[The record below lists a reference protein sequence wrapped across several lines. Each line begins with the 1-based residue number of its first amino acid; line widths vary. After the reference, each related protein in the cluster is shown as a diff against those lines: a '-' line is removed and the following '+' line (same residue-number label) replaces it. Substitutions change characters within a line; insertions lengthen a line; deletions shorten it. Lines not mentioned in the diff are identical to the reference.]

1 MQEDLSS
8 PTGSIRKVLKDYKF
22 FWYAFGV
29 VLVDQLVKLIVKFT
43 MQPGQDVPVVGDAF
57 RINFIE
63 NRGAAFGLTI
73 ADLFNKVGVEMTEET
88 AKLLLTIFSI
98 GAVMVI
104 AYLLSQVRNHRS
116 ALPYFLALILGGAL
130 GNIIDRVFYGVW
142 FSGMNWYEGGLFEG
156 RVVDMFYLDFY
167 QGEFLGID
175 MNLLPVFNLADLAIS
190 IGIVA
195 VILFQRR
202 FMRIHQE
209 RGQELENQQPEEGAS
224 EASEVT

>member
-1 MQEDLSS
+1 MKEDTL
-8 PTGSIRKVLKDYKF
+8 PPPGSFRKILKDYRF

-29 VLVDQLVKLIVKFT
+29 VLVDQLVKLIVKFNMT
-43 MQPGQDVPVVGDAF
+43 PGQDIAVAGETF

-73 ADLFNKVGVEMTEET
+73 ADLFGKIGIDMTEET

-104 AYLLSQVRNHRS
+104 AYLLQQVRHHKS
-116 ALPYFLALILGGAL
+116 ALPFFLAMILGGAL
-130 GNIIDRVFYGVW
+130 GNIIDRVFYGIW
-142 FSGMNWYEGGLFEG
+142 FQGMNWYEGGLFEG

-167 QGEFLGID
+167 QGEVWGID
-175 MNLLPVFNLADLAIS
+175 MYLLPVFNIADLAIS

-202 FMRIHQE
+202 YFRKHLE
-209 RGQELENQQPEEGAS
+209 RSQNV
-224 EASEVT
+224 EADTN

>member
-1 MQEDLSS
+1 MNQDLSS
-8 PTGSIRKVLKDYKF
+8 PPGSLQRIMKDYKF

-29 VLVDQLVKLIVKFT
+29 VLVDQLVKLIVKFN
-43 MQPGQDVPVVGDAF
+43 MQPGQDLSVVGETV

-73 ADLFNKVGVEMTEET
+73 ADLFSKVGVEMTEET
-88 AKLLLTIFSI
+88 AKLLLTLFSI

-104 AYLLSQVRNHRS
+104 AYLLQQVRKHHS

-156 RVVDMFYLDFY
+156 RVVDMFYMDFY
-167 QGEFLGID
+167 QGEFLGMD
-175 MNLLPVFNLADLAIS
+175 MNLLPVFNIADLAIS
-190 IGIVA
+190 IGIIA

-202 FMRIHQE
+202 FMRKHQE
-209 RGQELENQQPEEGAS
+209 RVQQLNPESAVEGAQD
-224 EASEVT
+224 ADKVG

>member
-1 MQEDLSS
+1 MKEDLSP
-8 PTGSIRKVLKDYKF
+8 PTGSIQRVLKDYKF

-43 MQPGQDVPVVGDAF
+43 MQPGQDVSVIGESV

-73 ADLFNKVGVEMTEET
+73 ADLFSKVGVEMTEET
-88 AKLLLTIFSI
+88 AKLLLTVFSI

-202 FMRIHQE
+202 FMRKHQE
-209 RGQELENQQPEEGAS
+209 RTREMEEGDQIEGGA
-224 EASEVT
+224 EASEVG